1 MGSCSSK
8 QKSGD
13 DYEDA
18 LRDALQKARIEVKRQ
33 TNHATLI
40 KKDLAKMRY
49 KVDEL
54 KDQMKDMENV
64 VKMQINKL
72 KEKETLLQN
81 SRQETQ
87 ELTLKLNMFS
97 ENILTLK
104 KDIRVLESKWM
115 KMNDELQAS
124 MTIIAAKDKFIRELE
139 TEIET
144 TNKKSTDI
152 IFENEMLKQENT
164 KLDEELED
172 LRNSRPRILG
182 IF

>member
-1 MGSCSSK
+1 
-8 QKSGD
+8 
-13 DYEDA
+13 
-18 LRDALQKARIEVKRQ
+18 
-33 TNHATLI
+33 
-40 KKDLAKMRY
+40 MRS

-97 ENILTLK
+97 ENIITLK
-104 KDIRVLESKWM
+104 KDVRVLEGKWM
-115 KMNDELQAS
+115 KMNDELKES

-144 TNKKSTDI
+144 TNKKSTDV

>member
-1 MGSCSSK
+1 
-8 QKSGD
+8 
-13 DYEDA
+13 
-18 LRDALQKARIEVKRQ
+18 
-33 TNHATLI
+33 
-40 KKDLAKMRY
+40 MRS

-97 ENILTLK
+97 ENIITLK
-104 KDIRVLESKWM
+104 KDIRVLEGKWI
-115 KMNDELQAS
+115 KMNDELKAS

>member
-1 MGSCSSK
+1 
-8 QKSGD
+8 
-13 DYEDA
+13 
-18 LRDALQKARIEVKRQ
+18 
-33 TNHATLI
+33 
-40 KKDLAKMRY
+40 
-49 KVDEL
+49 
-54 KDQMKDMENV
+54 
-64 VKMQINKL
+64 
-72 KEKETLLQN
+72 
-81 SRQETQ
+81 
-87 ELTLKLNMFS
+87 
-97 ENILTLK
+97 
-104 KDIRVLESKWM
+104 
-115 KMNDELQAS
+115 MNDELKAS